1 MLENLRVCSPVR
13 HPETRRHSSRL
24 SCVDERRVLTLSWR
38 LLGAMEDAQ
47 DAAQEVFLR
56 TFKYL
61 HRFDVRKPF
70 EPWLVRMTVN
80 VCRDLGRKRT
90 QRGIVFCGR
99 SDGYEQ
105 AEQPDSAGNPHDELQ
120 SEQQRQMLYR
130 ALNDL
135 PEKERTAF
143 VPSRIAGFD
152 EGSGQVAGARFVGS
166 NAYDRRSVRRG
177 SKSEI
182 DSTDRRRT
190 SMNCEAFE
198 KSIAFVCG
206 KRCSRVE
213 RRRVEAHLEN
223 CVACRVWRTNSESQS
238 VFKALRGWLR

>member
-1 MLENLRVCSPVR
+1 MSTRPEITLLHANSLWMSRSESDALFSDAGELAGLLTRAASGDAAAFEQIVVR
-13 HPETRRHSSRL
+13 H
-24 SCVDERRVLTLSWR
+24 ERRVLTLSWR

-90 QRGIVFCGR
+90 QRGIVFVAEG
-99 SDGYEQ
+99 DGYEQ

-130 ALNDL
+130 ALNEL

-143 VPSRIAGFD
+143 VLRDI
-152 EGSGQVAGARFVGS
+152 EGMTTAETAEALGSSEATVRSQISSARLKIRK
-166 NAYDRRSVRRG
+166 Y
-177 SKSEI
+177 
-182 DSTDRRRT
+182 
-190 SMNCEAFE
+190 
-198 KSIAFVCG
+198 
-206 KRCSRVE
+206 VE
-213 RRRVEAHLEN
+213 RMNGGRR
-223 CVACRVWRTNSESQS
+223 
-238 VFKALRGWLR
+238 